1 MKKSLNFVFNI
12 VFINDVQQ
20 GIEIVPLN
28 MFLMDLNSIS
38 FQFKKIQK
46 FIVGSF
52 FINCELRCIA
62 LKPWY
67 SLSHFDRELSLKL
80 LESSRNIC
88 DSINHTALDNDEE
101 QNERN
106 YPLRNRKVC
115 PTTFSRMIWKVTK
128 NLNFQIIYF
137 EPLHLVYW
145 RISVVFLN

>member
-52 FINCELRCIA
+52 FINCE
-62 LKPWY
+62 
-67 SLSHFDRELSLKL
+67 
-80 LESSRNIC
+80 
-88 DSINHTALDNDEE
+88 
-101 QNERN
+101 
-106 YPLRNRKVC
+106 
-115 PTTFSRMIWKVTK
+115 
-128 NLNFQIIYF
+128 
-137 EPLHLVYW
+137 
-145 RISVVFLN
+145 